1 MFVSYEV
8 NKIINVN
15 QYLLATIKVLKVF
28 LGVRLEQIS
37 VEYQLLRINFV
48 YNGVLDFYQVVNLS
62 RLPNSVNLT
71 AATEAKCSL

>member
-1 MFVSYEV
+1 MFDSYQV
-8 NKIINVN
+8 NKLINVN
-15 QYLLATIKVLKVF
+15 QCLLATMKILKVF
-28 LGVRLEQIS
+28 RGAWLGQIS

-62 RLPNSVNLT
+62 RLPITINLT